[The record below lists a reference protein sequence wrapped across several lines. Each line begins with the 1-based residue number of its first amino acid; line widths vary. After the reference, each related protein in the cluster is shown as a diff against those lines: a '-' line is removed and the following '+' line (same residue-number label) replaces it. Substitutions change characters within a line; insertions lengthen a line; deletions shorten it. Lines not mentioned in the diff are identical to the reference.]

1 MARNTRQTDEKRA
14 ADANKKASNLDKAIT
29 KFMGFADPSYEPI
42 QDIVDRNDRFQK
54 VLNQQNDIIHGI
66 SGGSVVDFMQMLQND
81 PMTRSSQYGNRRVM
95 TDANQMDITRQ
106 LKQSSG
112 DLYGYFQDIYSN
124 KFVEM
129 ADLEFIRKFIP
140 ALGEAVSTTQD
151 AIVASDS
158 LNGTISRT
166 IDFDSS
172 VSETIRNQT
181 MKEIE
186 KIEKDLKLQKKIKN
200 VIVKN
205 TLVSGTYYI
214 YAIPYNDLFENYSR
228 ERAEAVATGTGQ
240 QFGKITESSTFE
252 DFVSGEDFQVKLDAD
267 SVVESLMSGED
278 PSDKMENKKK
288 YKEFVS
294 SIQEHLSTV
303 KIIDSPV
310 LEDLLL
316 DTRSLDKGA
325 MEASGKQVTVNDP
338 SYVGVYTKYFGK
350 TPITGVNDA
359 GVVNTNKGVEIN
371 AEHGFGQ
378 TGTYVK
384 YINPRNMIPIKL
396 MDETVGYYYVAV
408 RKSNG
413 GTQNQTMS
421 RNGTPMI
428 NTQSVLGSGS
438 NNTIFS
444 TVNLTDAKRTA
455 VVDTIIQAMT
465 QQIVRRFNKK
475 FVIANSN
482 FKKVIADCINYNG
495 YMDNEYHI
503 QFIPAQYVIEFKVNE
518 DENENGVS
526 MLQNSL
532 FPAKL
537 LLSLMVSRLLNYLN
551 KSADKTLVYLAK
563 GPIDVHTGNQVQRVI
578 RNIQE
583 TQITFSDLLST
594 NMVFS
599 KFGRNQNMIIP
610 NSRSGKRLAE
620 FETQEGMQV
629 DMSPEY
635 ENKLE
640 QMAILGTGVPSV
652 IMEYIGQSDFAKGF
666 ETGNIKFAS
675 HIASYQMDFETP
687 LTEFYQKLVENSEL
701 SDSVKDAVRN
711 KFEFHFPRP
720 KVLAVSNNSENLGN
734 LQTLMQ
740 ALISIY
746 YGEDTQSIPK
756 YEQKKTKFMQL
767 AARKYAPYIN
777 WDEFDDFFKK
787 ANLEVDEN
795 KVNQETNRSS
805 GV

>member
-1 MARNTRQTDEKRA
+1 MARSSRKSDEKNIA
-14 ADANKKASNLDKAIT
+14 EANKKASNLDKAIN
-29 KFMGFADPSYEPI
+29 KFMGFADSSYQPI
-42 QDIVDRNDRFQK
+42 QDINDRADRFQR
-54 VLNQQNDIIHGI
+54 VLNAQNEIIHGV
-66 SGGSVVDFMQMLQND
+66 SGGSVVDFTQMLQNN
-81 PMTRSSQYGNRRVM
+81 PMTRGSQYGSRKAVVNP
-95 TDANQMDITRQ
+95 NSIDITKQ

-124 KFVEM
+124 KFIEM

-151 AIVASDS
+151 AIVASDNM
-158 LNGTISRT
+158 NGNISRT

-172 VSETIRNQT
+172 IAPAEREQV
-181 MKEIE
+181 MKQIE
-186 KIEKDLKLQKKIKN
+186 KIEDELNLQKKIRN
-200 VIVKN
+200 VIVRN
-205 TLVSGTYYI
+205 TLVSGVYYV
-214 YAIPYNDLFENYSR
+214 YAISYNDLFEGYSK
-228 ERAEAVATGTGQ
+228 ERADAVAAGSGQKFLSGTYEGYEPGFDLGGGAMESFHITLDKKSVMEALMDGELKSDENSNKKLYGEFYDALQ
-240 QFGKITESSTFE
+240 DHLSKIT
-252 DFVSGEDFQVKLDAD
+252 VI
-267 SVVESLMSGED
+267 
-278 PSDKMENKKK
+278 N
-288 YKEFVS
+288 
-294 SIQEHLSTV
+294 
-303 KIIDSPV
+303 SPI
-310 LEDLLL
+310 LEDLMY
-316 DTRSLDKGA
+316 DKA
-325 MEASGKQVTVNDP
+325 SISVMEANGMMSVNDP
-338 SYVGVYTKYFGK
+338 SYVGLYTKYFGK
-350 TPITGVNDA
+350 TPIEGIPDA
-359 GVVNTNKGVEIN
+359 GVVNTSKMTSPK
-371 AEHGFGQ
+371 AETNFGL

-384 YINPRNMIPIKL
+384 YINPKNLIPIKL
-396 MDETVGYYYVAV
+396 MDEIVGYYYVAV

-421 RNGTPMI
+421 RNGTPVI

-438 NNTIFS
+438 NNTVFS
-444 TVNLTDAKRTA
+444 SVNLTDAKRTA
-455 VVDTIIQAMT
+455 VVDNIISAMT
-465 QQIVRRFNKK
+465 QQIIKRFSKK
-475 FVIANSN
+475 FVVSNSN

-503 QFIPAQYVIEFKVNE
+503 QFIPAKYIIEFKVNE

-537 LLSLMVSRLLNYLN
+537 LLSLMVSRMLNYLN
-551 KSADKTLVYLAK
+551 KSADKTIMYLAK

-610 NSRSGKRLAE
+610 NSKSGKRLAE
-620 FETQEGMQV
+620 FETQEGMNI

-675 HIASYQMDFETP
+675 HVASYQMDFEDS
-687 LTEFYQKLVENSEL
+687 LTDLYQVLIDNSEL
-701 SDSVKDAVRN
+701 SDDLKDRVRG
-711 KFEFHFPRP
+711 KFKFNFPRP
-720 KVLAVSNNSENLGN
+720 KVLTVSNNSENLQN

-740 ALISIY
+740 SIIQIY
-746 YGEDTQSIPK
+746 FGEDASSIANF
-756 YEQKKTKFMQL
+756 EQKKTRFMQI

-777 WDEFDDFFKK
+777 WDEFDEFFTK
-787 ANLEVDEN
+787 AKLDVDEN
-795 KVNQETNRSS
+795 KTKQETERASS
-805 GV
+805 

>member
-1 MARNTRQTDEKRA
+1 MARSSKRDDA
-14 ADANKKASNLDKAIT
+14 GVREANKKASNLDKAIN
-29 KFMGFADPSYEPI
+29 KFIGFADPSY
-42 QDIVDRNDRFQK
+42 QSAKDIADRSDRFQQ
-54 VLNQQNDIIHGI
+54 VLNAQNEIIHGV

-81 PMTRSSQYGNRRVM
+81 PMTRKSKYG
-95 TDANQMDITRQ
+95 TDKAVVNPASVDVTKQ

-124 KFVEM
+124 KFLEM

-151 AIVASDS
+151 AIVASDNM
-158 LNGTISRT
+158 NGTISRT

-172 VSETIRNQT
+172 ISKDEQEQV

-186 KIEKDLKLQKKIKN
+186 KIERELKLQKKIKN

-205 TLVSGTYYI
+205 TLVSGTYYV
-214 YAIPYNDLFENYSR
+214 YAISYNDLFENYSK
-228 ERAEAVATGTGQ
+228 ERAEAIASGNGQ
-240 QFGKITESSTFE
+240 KFISANESALDLNGKES
-252 DFVSGEDFQVKLDAD
+252 VSFQVT
-267 SVVESLMSGED
+267 VEEKTIMEALMDGELK
-278 PSDKMENKKK
+278 SDVNEQKKI
-288 YKEFVS
+288 YTEFMNTLK
-294 SIQEHLSTV
+294 QHLPTV
-303 KIIDSPV
+303 TIVDSPV
-310 LEDLLL
+310 LEDLIV
-316 DTRSLDKGA
+316 DKKSIGI
-325 MEASGKQVTVNDP
+325 MESSGMMTVNDP
-338 SYVGVYTKYFGK
+338 SYTGIYTKYFGK
-350 TPITGVNDA
+350 TPIEGIPDA
-359 GVVNTNKGVEIN
+359 GVVNTSKGSSVN
-371 AEHGFGQ
+371 AEKNFGQ

-396 MDETVGYYYVAV
+396 MDEVVGYYYVAV
-408 RKSNG
+408 KKTNG

-421 RNGTPMI
+421 RSGSTTM
-428 NTQSVLGSGS
+428 NTQSILGSGS
-438 NNTIFS
+438 NNTVFS
-444 TVNLTDAKRTA
+444 SVNLTDAKRTA
-455 VVDTIIQAMT
+455 VIDNIVSAMT
-465 QQIVRRFNKK
+465 QQIIKRFDKK

-537 LLSLMVSRLLNYLN
+537 LLSLMVSRMLNYLN
-551 KSADKTLVYLAK
+551 KNADKTIVYLSK
-563 GPIDVHTGNQVQRVI
+563 GPIDIHTGNQVQRVI

-610 NSRSGKRLAE
+610 NSRGGKRLAE
-620 FETQEGMQV
+620 FETQEGMNV
-629 DMSPEY
+629 DMNPEY

-652 IMEYIGQSDFAKGF
+652 IMEYIGQADFAKGF

-675 HIASYQMDFETP
+675 HIASYQMDFEVS
-687 LTEFYQKLVENSEL
+687 LTEFYQVLLDNSDL
-701 SDSVKDAVRN
+701 SDTIKDHIRGR
-711 KFEFHFPRP
+711 FEFHFPRP
-720 KVLAVSNNSENLGN
+720 KVLTISNNSENLQN
-734 LQTLMQ
+734 LQNLMQ
-740 ALISIY
+740 ILIQIY
-746 YGEDTQSIPK
+746 FGEDTTSIPK
-756 YEQKKTKFMQL
+756 FEQKKTNFMKL
-767 AARKYAPYIN
+767 SARKYAPYIP
-777 WDEFDDFFKK
+777 WEEFDALYEAALLK
-787 ANLEVDEN
+787 VDEN
-795 KVNQETNRSS
+795 KETQDANRSTT
-805 GV
+805 